1 MGIKLQYALV
11 RAIDP
16 YQRIHVSMYPRNFI
30 LNLQQLVKSE
40 IPLGKANLILKTP
53 WEKTLL
59 FRDCGNAGKK
69 AGETRR
75 GRAAT
80 KITPSLPSHPSRGR
94 EKVGGCFLINRKF
107 T

>member
-11 RAIDP
+11 RAMDP

-69 AGETRR
+69 GRGNTARQSRNQNHPFPTLPPLEGE
-75 GRAAT
+75 G
-80 KITPSLPSHPSRGR
+80 K
-94 EKVGGCFLINRKF
+94 GGGMLFD
-107 T
+107 